1 MKKFF
6 YSLFAAA
13 TMLFATTSCTE
24 DEIVSQDGNEVNVSF
39 TVQTNG
45 TTGSRAIADGVD
57 VGKGNMANTL
67 VYAVYE
73 DGNSSDVLIQ
83 NTVEETEEGKFT
95 VTIPLAKNITYDIV
109 FFAYN
114 EEGNAFGITKENART
129 INLQELKLNEKLL
142 ANEEAYDAFFKTV
155 NDYSPSAGNT
165 TVTLNRPFAQLNAG
179 TTLQDLA
186 DAADL
191 DVVVT
196 NSKIVVKKA
205 HNQFN
210 AFTGEATGETEL
222 DYTSTPVLKTTSEA
236 VKQESQ
242 NGASFEFKNETFNV
256 KGEKE
261 TFYYLSL
268 AYVLA
273 CDEKELY
280 DVDVTFY
287 RNTDDEVNTLSIPN
301 LNLQRNYRT
310 NIIGNLLTSKETF
323 KVVIDPIFAE
333 KEYNYTAWAGGV
345 KEVAEVDGVYNI
357 ALAEELA
364 WIAQEV
370 NAGNNSFEGK
380 TVKLISNIDLKNIA
394 WTTIGLNGDAAG
406 FKGTFEG
413 EGHIISNLY
422 IDQTA
427 TPAYQAA
434 GLFGSVRGTLNNFT
448 VKNAVIKNLSTGSAT
463 VNGTAVIAGCTGY
476 GATITNVTVEDAE
489 VYANRMVGGIAG
501 YAAGEVSNCTVK
513 NIKLVATPDDL
524 DKDGAYD
531 NGDKVGGIIGT
542 SNTPQTLLTNNT
554 VENIT
559 IIGYRDLGG
568 IAGAAHKAAEAVKNN
583 QVKEGSVVADMVSYN
598 CGKTKNDAN
607 VGTIIGRIL
616 SNTGDTVDASN
627 VATNVTTDI
636 ITGTASE
643 PTYDDN
649 TKTYIVK
656 TADEWMWFSGKSL
669 SNVTISI
676 EADIN
681 YGGQEF
687 GTLCASGI
695 KDGEVN
701 NGLIIKG
708 NGHTIKNLVVVT
720 GGDYSGNST
729 NSHSLFHTWDW
740 TDPAG
745 HFDSK
750 LIISDLTLEGIKVDA
765 PEGYA
770 GVIVA
775 YNQGELILNNVD
787 VKNSTINGKKSIGA
801 IIGFAEQAGS
811 VIMRDCDV
819 IACNVTASEERA
831 AGYLGRAT
839 SKVEITNCTVDDAT
853 QIKAQKKANKYV
865 GERYKTCPSLTIDG
879 AEYFDAASQ
888 EKLTEYLASD
898 VTGEMKIFLGTD
910 VETTVQPRSVL
921 WGGTSTS
928 SVTINGNGNELKLI
942 KGDSDWNAINLGNTN
957 GKLVLNDLVWSADD
971 NGNGAWNNYSVT
983 INCEVEMNNV
993 KATRAIGLQQNS
1005 TLKNVT
1011 INEQGDYYAI
1021 YAPAMGQT
1029 ITIDGL
1035 TVTAT
1040 NGGRGIKVIDQY
1052 TKENS
1057 KKVTLNVSN
1066 AKFETAKKAA
1076 ILVTSIAGADINL
1089 SNVDITNVKADKINA
1104 VWVDEERVQYAN
1116 LVTVTGGTKKLEGIT
1131 ADTKLTANTEG
1142 VYEINS
1148 ASDLAILNEMMLKQD
1163 KNILGK
1169 NAKIK
1174 LTNDVDF
1181 TEYVWTPVDSHA
1193 DRAFTLAEIDG
1204 NSKTISNLTVNGQAM
1219 FTRFAGSGDVTI
1231 KNLTFDNATVTS
1243 NTLNTSILT
1252 VQSYQNVT
1260 LDNVDVKNSTITGN
1274 YKVAPLIAT
1283 VYDENENVGKTLTL
1297 KDCDVENTIVKGS
1310 LDFMVCGMVA
1320 WVATSNKETITFENC
1335 TVNNVT
1341 LQVPTNGQ
1349 YSAYGYVYST
1359 NGKAE
1364 DTYNEAKGVTV
1375 TNCKVEKY

>member
-222 DYTSTPVLKTTSEA
+222 EYTSTPILTTTSEA

-394 WTTIGLNGDAAG
+394 WTTIGLNGDAVG

-583 QVKEGSVVADMVSYN
+583 QVKGGSVVADMVSYD

-656 TADEWMWFSGKSL
+656 TADEWMWFSEKSDL
-669 SNVTISI
+669 EDGVTIDI
-676 EADIN
+676 KQDIN
-681 YGGQEF
+681 LAGQTF
-687 GTLCASGI
+687 KAICVKRSAS
-695 KDGEVN
+695 
-701 NGLIIKG
+701 LIVKG
-708 NGHTIKNLVVVT
+708 NGNTISNVKVI
-720 GGDYSGNST
+720 SGNNDNTTGQASIFYVYP
-729 NSHSLFHTWDW
+729 NSEIT
-740 TDPAG
+740 
-745 HFDSK
+745 
-750 LIISDLTLEGIKVDA
+750 ISDLTFDNVNVKADINGS
-765 PEGYA
+765 GYA
-770 GVIVA
+770 AVVIGYCEGKA
-775 YNQGELILNNVD
+775 TLTNVD
-787 VKNSTINGKKSIGA
+787 VKNSTVYGEKSCGA
-801 IIGFAEQAGS
+801 IAGHVS
-811 VIMRDCDV
+811 KDTDITMDG
-819 IACNVTASEERA
+819 CNVTNCNIEVKEDRA
-831 AGYLGRAT
+831 GGLIGRVQGAAT
-839 SKVEITNCTVDDAT
+839 ITNSTVDDAT
-853 QIKAQKKANKYV
+853 AQTESAPYSRSLVAPDGWANKYI
-865 GERYKTCPSLTIDG
+865 GQRHEDCTSLTIDG
-879 AEYFDAASQ
+879 AEYFDDRSSEALA
-888 EKLTEYLASD
+888 TYLMNEDATTIN
-898 VTGEMKIFLGTD
+898 VLLGTD
-910 VETTVQPRSVL
+910 VECYL
-921 WGGTSTS
+921 NKGIGGANTS
-928 SVTINGNGNELKLI
+928 SINI
-942 KGDSDWNAINLGNTN
+942 AATN
-957 GKLVLNDLVWSADD
+957 KNNVLNITCPSASYNGSYATFRAVNENTVMKFSNITLDKSKWDATTWNTYNIEFYTDVDLNNCIIEHPVTFCRKAVATKTDFDVDETIHNQNTFYTIWQQA
-971 NGNGAWNNYSVT
+971 NGTDVT
-983 INCEVEMNNV
+983 LENCTV
-993 KATRAIGLQQNS
+993 KGN
-1005 TLKNVT
+1005 
-1011 INEQGDYYAI
+1011 
-1021 YAPAMGQT
+1021 
-1029 ITIDGL
+1029 
-1035 TVTAT
+1035 
-1040 NGGRGIKVIDQY
+1040 RGIKIDEQY
-1052 TKENS
+1052 ITAAPS
-1057 KKVTLNVSN
+1057 KLTANNVTFTTTGS
-1066 AKFETAKKAA
+1066 KSA
-1076 ILVTSIAGADINL
+1076 ILVKSSATTNITLN
-1089 SNVDITNVKADKINA
+1089 NVDITNVVADSENA
-1104 VWVDEERVQYAN
+1104 VWVDEDATEHFDLAIVTGGNKVLERKVAFNADDLIAALESGKDVYLIEDIKIDPAGMSNAYGTTGINVKNGQTINGNGHILDIKGAGGTWDSGIN
-1116 LVTVTGGTKKLEGIT
+1116 TTGGLITDITVTGSFRGIF
-1131 ADTKLTANTEG
+1131 
-1142 VYEINS
+1142 INHNS
-1148 ASDLAILNEMMLKQD
+1148 EHSEEVVLN
-1163 KNILGK
+1163 NVI
-1169 NAKIK
+1169 
-1174 LTNDVDF
+1174 
-1181 TEYVWTPVDSHA
+1181 
-1193 DRAFTLAEIDG
+1193 IDG
-1204 NSKTISNLTVNGQAM
+1204 TTYTISCDQGSNQNLSATNCIFNGWTSYAATIGNVK
-1219 FTRFAGSGDVTI
+1219 FTDCKFGEGNGYAFCRPYAPTEFIGCD
-1231 KNLTFDNATVTS
+1231 FE
-1243 NTLNTSILT
+1243 
-1252 VQSYQNVT
+1252 
-1260 LDNVDVKNSTITGN
+1260 TGFQIDARAE
-1274 YKVAPLIAT
+1274 V
-1283 VYDENENVGKTLTL
+1283 
-1297 KDCDVENTIVKGS
+1297 
-1310 LDFMVCGMVA
+1310 
-1320 WVATSNKETITFENC
+1320 TFENC
-1335 TVNNVT
+1335 TLGGVALTADNLAT
-1341 LQVPTNGQ
+1341 LV
-1349 YSAYGYVYST
+1349 
-1359 NGKAE
+1359 
-1364 DTYNEAKGVTV
+1364 TYNTANATV
-1375 TNCKVEKY
+1375 K